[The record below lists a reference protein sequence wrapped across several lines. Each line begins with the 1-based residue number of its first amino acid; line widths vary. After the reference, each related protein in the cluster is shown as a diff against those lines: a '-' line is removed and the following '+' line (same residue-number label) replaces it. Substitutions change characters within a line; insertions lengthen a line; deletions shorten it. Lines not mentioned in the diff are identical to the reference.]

1 LTALLPADFRLEIV
15 YCRSMD
21 RDKFY
26 TVSDAAKVL
35 GKGERWVRQLALD
48 GVIEGER
55 TAEGWQLLRSSV
67 HNFRDQNPP
76 ARSTLAP
83 AVWPSEAREAL
94 ARVEALQRELGRL
107 EGRLELTE
115 RTESTMREE
124 RERLLADLERE
135 RERADRME
143 EELREERSKGFWA
156 RLFGR

>member
-1 LTALLPADFRLEIV
+1 
-15 YCRSMD
+15 MD

-26 TVSDAAKVL
+26 TVPDAAKVL

-67 HNFRDQNPP
+67 HDFRDQNPP
-76 ARSTLAP
+76 TRVATET
-83 AVWPSEAREAL
+83 VEWPPEAREAL
-94 ARVEALQRELGRL
+94 SRVETLQRELGRL

-124 RERLLADLERE
+124 RERLLADLARE

-156 RLFGR
+156 RLLGG